1 MTGRHT
7 RSGTDTAQ
15 GSTAPLAGTIVL
27 AGGRGTR
34 MGGVNKAALTVG
46 GERFVDRLLRQLPYG
61 VPTVV
66 VSPYFLGV
74 PQVCENPLFG
84 GPAAGIAR
92 GFAELES
99 RGMHPGGDQLV
110 AVVAVDAPDSPQLL
124 PRLTAALRRAPEA
137 GAALIRSAD
146 GHLQPLCAVW
156 RADCLAGA
164 LAAVG
169 SPRNASAMRLI
180 RQTRWVAVDSD
191 AHQSERDYDTPAEL
205 RAFRQAAE
213 Y

>member
-1 MTGRHT
+1 MTG
-7 RSGTDTAQ
+7 
-15 GSTAPLAGTIVL
+15 GTIVL

-34 MGGVNKAALTVG
+34 MGGVNKAALTVH

-61 VPTVV
+61 TPAVV
-66 VSPYFLGV
+66 VSPHFLGV
-74 PQVCENPLFG
+74 PQVCETPLYG

-92 GFAELES
+92 GLSELCS
-99 RGMHPGGDQLV
+99 REGTDRDELV
-110 AVVAVDAPDSPQLL
+110 AVVAVDAPDSPRLL
-124 PRLTAALRRAPEA
+124 PRLAAALDRAPDA
-137 GAALIRSAD
+137 GVALVRSAD

-156 RADCLAGA
+156 RARCLVDA
-164 LAAVG
+164 LEALG
-169 SPRNASAMRLI
+169 SPRHASAMRLI

>member
-1 MTGRHT
+1 MTG
-7 RSGTDTAQ
+7 
-15 GSTAPLAGTIVL
+15 GTIVL

-34 MGGVNKAALTVG
+34 MGGVNKAALTVH

-61 VPTVV
+61 TPAVV
-66 VSPYFLGV
+66 VSPHFLGV
-74 PQVCENPLFG
+74 PQVCETPLYG

-92 GFAELES
+92 GLSELCS
-99 RGMHPGGDQLV
+99 RGLHSREGTDRDELV
-110 AVVAVDAPDSPQLL
+110 AVVAVDAPDSPRLL
-124 PRLTAALRRAPEA
+124 PRLAAALDRAPDA
-137 GAALIRSAD
+137 GVALVRSAD

-156 RADCLAGA
+156 RARCLVDA
-164 LAAVG
+164 LEALG
-169 SPRNASAMRLI
+169 SPRHASAMRLI

>member
-1 MTGRHT
+1 MTG
-7 RSGTDTAQ
+7 
-15 GSTAPLAGTIVL
+15 GTIVL

-34 MGGVNKAALTVG
+34 MGGVNKAALTVH

-61 VPTVV
+61 TPAVV
-66 VSPYFLGV
+66 VSPHFLGV
-74 PQVCENPLFG
+74 PQVCETPLYG

-92 GFAELES
+92 GLSELCS
-99 RGMHPGGDQLV
+99 RGLHSRGLHSREGTDRDELV
-110 AVVAVDAPDSPQLL
+110 AVVAVDAPDSPRLL
-124 PRLTAALRRAPEA
+124 PRLAAALDRAPDA
-137 GAALIRSAD
+137 GVALVRSAD

-156 RADCLAGA
+156 RARCLADA
-164 LAAVG
+164 LEALG
-169 SPRNASAMRLI
+169 SPRHASAMRLI